1 MQNALY
7 STTAPA
13 NNSASNQPSE
23 SMTFNSH
30 LARDRYIREQRAYG
44 WEVFLAHLG
53 TSDTGIELYAITRRR
68 L

>member
-1 MQNALY
+1 MQNELY

-13 NNSASNQPSE
+13 NNRASSQPSE
-23 SMTFNSH
+23 SMTFHSH

-44 WEVFLAHLG
+44 WEVFLNHTG
-53 TSDTGIELYAITRRR
+53 TSETGTERYDITRRK